1 MASHIRRRLFLFLSL
16 LSLTLPTSVK
26 STTGTFTVGN
36 KTSLL
41 NGQPLTVKAA
51 EIHYPRILRAYWERS
66 IKLLPRVKQG
76 APGAIKDYYIYITL

>member
-41 NGQPLTVKAA
+41 NGQPFTVEA

-66 IKLLPRVKQG
+66 IKLLPRAKQG